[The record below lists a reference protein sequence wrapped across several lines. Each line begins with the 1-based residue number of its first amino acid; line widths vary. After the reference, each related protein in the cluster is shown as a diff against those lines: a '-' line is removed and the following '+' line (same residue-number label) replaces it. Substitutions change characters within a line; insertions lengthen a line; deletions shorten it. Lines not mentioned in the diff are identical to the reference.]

1 MLGYFP
7 KENLEEDAAAGGEL
21 TLAAVVSSF
30 GGRILRIENTTE
42 GFERYKFTR
51 ERLSGELMYR
61 RERQWK
67 VFSWVSSLFLTII
80 GGVIALSSSDLI
92 LATLQKASLTG
103 VVLVFALFA
112 LLRITHD
119 ISVAEAYSR
128 KCFKLDEILELEF
141 NDKSA
146 KKRHIRHRGFLI
158 MLAVVTVSIVW
169 FVPLIQ

>member
-1 MLGYFP
+1 
-7 KENLEEDAAAGGEL
+7 
-21 TLAAVVSSF
+21 
-30 GGRILRIENTTE
+30 LRIENTTE

-103 VVLVFALFA
+103 VVLVFAGFA

-119 ISVAEAYSR
+119 VSVSKAYSDE
-128 KCFKLDEILELEF
+128 CFKLDEILELEF
-141 NDKSA
+141 NDKWA
-146 KKRHIRHRGFLI
+146 KKKHIRHRGFLV
-158 MLAVVTVSIVW
+158 MLAGVTISIVW